1 MAFHLQRG
9 GSVPLP
15 PAAAGR
21 GLLAVGLGRRRG
33 PALAVGALVVDEHGR
48 ALSDRS
54 FVHAGRPEAP
64 GGAVRLAGPDGSGFE
79 IDLGLLPAGA
89 AGVRFAAAVQDPPEP
104 CRSLGDVHGSYI
116 LIRTRSGDGT
126 AAEADGGAD
135 LARYELEE
143 NLPTRSSVVI
153 AELYRRAE
161 GWRFRALGQDCT
173 TDLDGIALRHGIAVG
188 T

>member
-15 PAAAGR
+15 PAAGR
-21 GLLAVGLGRRRG
+21 GLLAVDLGRRRG

-79 IDLGLLPAGA
+79 VALALLPAGA
-89 AGVRFAAAVQDPPEP
+89 AGVRFAAAVQDPPQP
-104 CRSLGDVHGSYI
+104 CRSLGDVHGPYVRVSV
-116 LIRTRSGDGT
+116 RSG
-126 AAEADGGAD
+126 AEADADDGAD

-143 NLPTRSSVVI
+143 DLPARSSVVI

-173 TDLDGIALRHGIAVG
+173 TDLHGIAHRHGIAVRA
-188 T
+188 